1 VTDKNKDLSN
11 DSWLELAALS
21 DFITQYGSGASLY
34 DIKLSDLYCY
44 LQNPYANIQQ
54 IQRASKYLTNRHGII
69 KDVLRTIKSLPT
81 LNYHLVWSNYDD
93 AKKIKKYE
101 QRIYDFLDEINV
113 KQVVRDGLY
122 EVAEMG
128 TVVTCLRSNKYV
140 QFLDL
145 DDLRINKQRNGKWV
159 VEFDLQTIN
168 QYKNTLDKLAI
179 IESLPD
185 EITVERYNLYRNK
198 GEDYRYVELS
208 NCDVINIDAHRNFPY
223 GLPYTLGAWAALM
236 QKEIINR
243 VERSMADRLIKQ
255 ILILYAGTLDKEGN
269 KPVPK
274 DLIKAYFKEVTDL
287 MLKKERNGSMYNNN
301 ETSGTGVITLPHFM
315 ELKALEI
322 DTQMFKKEL
331 YEKIEN
337 EIFAN
342 LGVSSALVYGGG
354 NSDYSSAQV
363 NSEKLF
369 RYIFTILEQ
378 FEYVINQ
385 YIKKFLPKDLQ
396 CHFYFE
402 RTTMLNKDAY
412 IDKMKELYMQTGIVA
427 PWLESLLGVPYH
439 YAIGQAEYEKKVL
452 KTQDIIYPAQN
463 AYTISGDNK
472 GGRPQ
477 TDSQNP
483 NTIKSKSTGAN
494 DKPSPSDQ

>member
-1 VTDKNKDLSN
+1 MTDKNKDSSY
-11 DSWLELAALS
+11 DSWLEVAAMT
-21 DFITQYGSGASLY
+21 DFITQYGSGASLS
-34 DIKLSDLYCY
+34 DIKLADLYRY

-54 IQRASKYLTNRHGII
+54 IQRASKYLTNKHGII
-69 KDVLRTIKSLPT
+69 RDVLRTIKSLPT

-93 AKKIKKYE
+93 VKKIKKYE
-101 QRIYDFLDEINV
+101 QKIHDFLDEIDV
-113 KQVVRDGLY
+113 RRVVRDGLY

-159 VEFDLQTIN
+159 IEFDLASIN
-168 QYKNTLDKLAI
+168 QYQNVQDKLTV

-185 EITVERYNLYRNK
+185 EITLEKYNLYRNK

-208 NCDVINIDAHRNFPY
+208 NCDVVNIDARRNFPY
-223 GLPYTLGAWAALM
+223 GLPYTLGAWASLI

-255 ILILYAGTLDKEGN
+255 ILILYAGTMDKEGN

-274 DLIKAYFKEVTDL
+274 ELIKAYFKEVTNL
-287 MLKKERNGSMYNNN
+287 MLKKEQNGNMYNNN

-315 ELKALEI
+315 QLKALEI

-331 YEKIEN
+331 YEKLDN

-342 LGVSSALVYGGG
+342 LGVSSGLIYGGG
-354 NSDYSSAQV
+354 NSNYSLAQI
-363 NSEKLF
+363 NSEKMF
-369 RYIFTILEQ
+369 RYIFTIIEQ
-378 FEYVINQ
+378 FESIINR
-385 YIKKFLPKDLQ
+385 YIKRLLPKDLD
-396 CHFYFE
+396 CRLYFE
-402 RTTMLNKDAY
+402 RTTMLNKDKY

-427 PWLESLLGVPYH
+427 PWLETLLGVPYH
-439 YAIGQAEYEKKVL
+439 YALGQAEYEKKVL
-452 KTQDIIYPAQN
+452 NVQKVIFPAQN
-463 AYTISGDNK
+463 AYTTSGDNK
-472 GGRPQ
+472 VGRPEV
-477 TDSQNP
+477 DNGNE
-483 NTIKSKSTGAN
+483 NTMKSKNNNSNAS
-494 DKPSPSDQ
+494 PSPSDM